1 MKRIRFTK
9 ISKIR
14 FWKKFIR
21 CGTHKKTLNVS
32 IHFCTIY
39 PHTARKSKGT
49 NILLIYSLFKGQQQ
63 KNQLIPFECCQRQK
77 LKIAFNTSWHR
88 ILMIRG
94 LSKMTQHKKRFCCS
108 ILGYKEKKACMRI
121 LRWWLLFIM
130 LWASEKEDKDERKCV
145 QDSNTNAK
153 WNNNKEESG
162 RNCMHEEVHTSSNA

>member
-1 MKRIRFTK
+1 MALT
-9 ISKIR
+9 
-14 FWKKFIR
+14 
-21 CGTHKKTLNVS
+21 KKTLNIS

-108 ILGYKEKKACMRI
+108 ILGYKEKKACMRM
-121 LRWWLLFIM
+121 RWWLLFIM